1 MNNPFLKRLMK
12 DETKDVIHTSTYGE
26 AQNSGKMGTA
36 SSTSFLDRLKI
47 DRNRSKVR
55 GYNESKVVTETWENN
70 PKAKKYEV
78 AEDAMLNSNRGR
90 GTETGNTETG
100 KMTSDNRGRGTET
113 SSQATGKA
121 DRMLGN
127 RGGFSGRGA
136 EAPSSAAG
144 RTTPPP
150 ARKNPGIFR

>member
-12 DETKDVIHTSTYGE
+12 DETKDVVHTSAYGE
-26 AQNSGKMGTA
+26 AQNSGKMGTT

-55 GYNESKVVTETWENN
+55 GYDESKIVTETWENS

-90 GTETGNTETG
+90 GTETGNTETDRT
-100 KMTSDNRGRGTET
+100 TSGNRGRGME
-113 SSQATGKA
+113 SSKQINGT
-121 DRMLGN
+121 LGN
-127 RGGFSGRGA
+127 RGGFSGRGVGT
-136 EAPSSAAG
+136 SNSTAG